1 MKEAQ
6 KIIRKPLITEK
17 STRQKEESRQYVFEV
32 HRDANKIEI
41 QSAVERLFKV
51 KVLQVRTSQRPGQD
65 KTIGEKIR
73 EETGLEKGHR
83 HPEGRGSYRFLRRSL
98 KIIKYE
104 HEIRNSKQTQMS
116 KLQNSKPYNLES
128 VRFNI

>member
-6 KIIRKPLITEK
+6 KIIRRPLITEK

-51 KVLQVRTSQRPGQD
+51 TVLQVRTSNVLGKVKRLGRRYGKRPD
-65 KTIGEKIR
+65 WKKAIITLK
-73 EETGLEKGHR
+73 
-83 HPEGRGSYRFLRRSL
+83 EGGRIDFFEGA
-98 KIIKYE
+98 
-104 HEIRNSKQTQMS
+104 
-116 KLQNSKPYNLES
+116 
-128 VRFNI
+128 